1 LVRTPEAYRQMKP
14 ILKAQGARVDAI

>member
-1 LVRTPEAYRQMKP
+1 VRTPEAYRQMKP